1 MLSEL
6 SSVPYLDEISPAAIS
21 NDPLRALTRL
31 LEAVAPDSVQY
42 VFTGTRRCLRFLHIC
57 DYVLDQTFVCCVL
70 CLSKWLRPEN
80 WADGVFEWPPPIPA
94 DALPAYHDAA
104 EDGPLPLAAPVAVS
118 DADISPRSR
127 IGFPAMSSSG
137 AL

>member
-6 SSVPYLDEISPAAIS
+6 SSVPYLDEISPAAIG
-21 NDPLRALTRL
+21 NDPLEALTRL

-94 DALPAYHDAA
+94 DALPAHHDAA
-104 EDGPLPLAAPVAVS
+104 GDGPLPLAEAIADRGEDIAPP
-118 DADISPRSR
+118 SPT
-127 IGFPAMSSSG
+127 GFPAMSSDG
-137 AL
+137 TL